1 MVSLENEYFN
11 EKQLLENAQERLNK
25 IESLDV
31 EKMTKEQ
38 LEARDRVIK
47 RAKEEIEECEE
58 LLEEIK
64 EELVEFINN
73 GGDVS
78 EKTMTEL
85 EEVSSISTFEPFDV
99 DFKVVSNKNPNIYV
113 KGYVTINGEEDEDI
127 DWYFYN
133 GQGFITRYMFIEH
146 EGVDGFK
153 GATEEQKWEVEEFR
167 QNYGKDSFWIDTCI
181 AQSEEYENRTYVRKD
196 VTLIINEG
204 AKMELV
210 CKTNY
215 DPNDFSFGDRNF
227 YALMSFKFNGETIEW
242 DKDLLTELADEID
255 STYAGE
261 DRYKIIDNQTIEI
274 EIYDGYDND
283 LEEYV
288 GLSGHNEE
296 SRELIEDHLNDA
308 KNIYKQQLTRNIGV
322 YGIAAGIY
330 EEKYGKLN
338 EGDRDKFANNWE
350 QYFEDYDIGELF
362 ILSSEY
368 VEKFIKEELNRDD
381 Y

>member
-1 MVSLENEYFN
+1 MKTINF
-11 EKQLLENAQERLNK
+11 K
-25 IESLDV
+25 I
-31 EKMTKEQ
+31 
-38 LEARDRVIK
+38 I
-47 RAKEEIEECEE
+47 
-58 LLEEIK
+58 
-64 EELVEFINN
+64 
-73 GGDVS
+73 
-78 EKTMTEL
+78 
-85 EEVSSISTFEPFDV
+85 
-99 DFKVVSNKNPNIYV
+99 SNKNENIYQY
-113 KGYVTINGEEDEDI
+113 GYVEVPEDVEEMPEWFYYDQNGFAIPRVFTHHDEIGLTQIGATDEQASDVDEFNRIIFADDI
-127 DWYFYN
+127 D
-133 GQGFITRYMFIEH
+133 FI
-146 EGVDGFK
+146 
-153 GATEEQKWEVEEFR
+153 
-167 QNYGKDSFWIDTCI
+167 NDSILN
-181 AQSEEYENRTYVRKD
+181 AEEYENRTYVRKD